1 MKLYYSLASPY
12 VRKVV
17 VTAIEAGLD
26 DEIERVSPSGSVW
39 VGDGDAEVSDNNPV
53 GKIPTLIARDG
64 AVLIDST
71 LICEYLSSLAPEANL
86 LPPAGS
92 VRWRVLNAQA
102 MAQGAMDAIM
112 LRAIETQMRPD
123 HLFWDDW
130 VARQTVKALRIFQS
144 FDTMIADGRSDVIG
158 DGAVNLGTI
167 TLGCVLG
174 YLEQRL
180 NDHIWRDNHSNLC
193 DRYDDFSK
201 RPSMMATIPAILPPA
216 HLDPRK
222 G

>member
-39 VGDGDAEVSDNNPV
+39 VGDGDAEASDNNPV

-174 YLEQRL
+174 YPGQRL

-193 DRYDDFSK
+193 NWYDDFSK